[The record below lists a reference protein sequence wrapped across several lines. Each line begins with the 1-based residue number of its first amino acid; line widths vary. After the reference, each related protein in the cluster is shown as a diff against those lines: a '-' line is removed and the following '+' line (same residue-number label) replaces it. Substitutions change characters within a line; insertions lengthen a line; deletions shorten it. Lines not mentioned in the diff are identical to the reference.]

1 MDKKVVVENTL
12 QSHIDFL
19 EKSGYDVH
27 KLYKNQNINN
37 IESFNYDA
45 IVVSSMSE
53 GFSGGHGR
61 PSAPVIE
68 AKGKTPEEVFN
79 ILRTRY

>member
-19 EKSGYDVH
+19 EQCGYDVH
-27 KLYKNQNINN
+27 KLYKNENVGN

-45 IVVSSMSE
+45 IVVSSMKNVPMGATS
-53 GFSGGHGR
+53 R
-61 PSAPVIE
+61 PSAPIIE
-68 AKGKTPEEVFN
+68 AEGKTPEEVFN
-79 ILRTRY
+79 ILRARY